1 MLRTILLLFF
11 KLLKKLKRLK
21 ISSEIKNIDQMEKVF
36 VKNHNYKIS
45 NSKLN
50 KINYLGAKIFEDN
63 VKEIKNYL

>member
-1 MLRTILLLFF
+1 
-11 KLLKKLKRLK
+11 
-21 ISSEIKNIDQMEKVF
+21 MEKIF

-50 KINYLGAKIFEDN
+50 KINYLGAKIFENN